1 MSLEEL
7 AVVSRYDRDVFRVF
21 APQLSVR
28 LGRKIDAERD
38 FLTVYDFSNESVDLE
53 FEDDSRMLFE
63 YAFIVEGDEYYG
75 VFTEHTGYHCVCKRG
90 IVEAKIIYLGKRK
103 KPKYLKKKEPG

>member
-1 MSLEEL
+1 
-7 AVVSRYDRDVFRVF
+7 
-21 APQLSVR
+21 
-28 LGRKIDAERD
+28 
-38 FLTVYDFSNESVDLE
+38 
-53 FEDDSRMLFE
+53 MLFE